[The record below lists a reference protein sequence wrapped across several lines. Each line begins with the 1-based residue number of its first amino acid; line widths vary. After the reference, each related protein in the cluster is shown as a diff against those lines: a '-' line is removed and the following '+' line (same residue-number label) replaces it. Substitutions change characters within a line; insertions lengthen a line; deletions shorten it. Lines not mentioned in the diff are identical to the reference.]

1 MVSLD
6 KKRHALAFGLSLIL
20 VASLLSL
27 LMLKSSS
34 LNLVTSEI
42 TIREVAIES
51 APLPPPPAL
60 QNQQEI
66 QVDLLLDVSGEG
78 AAMAVSQ
85 PVFQET
91 IENIELENIDMQNF
105 SAALDLKLNV
115 DWSAF
120 TLDQLDANPVL
131 LTELQARFPRKMINR
146 GINAAVVKLDIFIDE
161 RGQPSLVSVTQNDFP
176 ELEEQIRSIVNRAR
190 FTIPKHDGIAVRAR
204 FIWPVEFKH

>member
-6 KKRHALAFGLSLIL
+6 KRRHALAFGLSLIL

-27 LMLKSSS
+27 LMLKSGPM
-34 LNLVTSEI
+34 NLVTSEI
-42 TIREVAIES
+42 TIREVAIAS
-51 APLPPPPAL
+51 APPPPPPAL
-60 QNQQEI
+60 QKQQEQ

-78 AAMAVSQ
+78 AAMVVSQ
-85 PVFQET
+85 AEFQET

-131 LTELQARFPRKMINR
+131 LTELQARFPRKMSDR

-161 RGQPSLVSVTQNDFP
+161 RGD
-176 ELEEQIRSIVNRAR
+176 
-190 FTIPKHDGIAVRAR
+190 
-204 FIWPVEFKH
+204 

>member
-6 KKRHALAFGLSLIL
+6 KRRHALAFGLSLIL

-27 LMLKSSS
+27 LMLKSDPM
-34 LNLVTSEI
+34 NLVTSEI
-42 TIREVAIES
+42 TIREVAIAS
-51 APLPPPPAL
+51 APPPPPAL
-60 QNQQEI
+60 QKQQEQ

-78 AAMAVSQ
+78 AAMVVSQ
-85 PVFQET
+85 AEFQET

-131 LTELQARFPRKMINR
+131 LTELQARFPRKMSDR

-161 RGQPSLVSVTQNDFP
+161 RGQPSLVSITQNDFP
-176 ELEEQIRSIVNRAR
+176 ELEEQIRSIVKRAR

>member
-6 KKRHALAFGLSLIL
+6 KRRHALAFGLSLIL

-27 LMLKSSS
+27 LMLKSGPM
-34 LNLVTSEI
+34 NLVTSEI
-42 TIREVAIES
+42 TIRKVAIAS
-51 APLPPPPAL
+51 APPPPPAL
-60 QNQQEI
+60 QKQQEQ

-78 AAMAVSQ
+78 AAMVVSQ
-85 PVFQET
+85 AEFQET

-131 LTELQARFPRKMINR
+131 LTELQARFPRKMSDR

-161 RGQPSLVSVTQNDFP
+161 RGQPSLVSITQNDFP
-176 ELEEQIRSIVNRAR
+176 ELEEQIRSIVKRAR

>member
-6 KKRHALAFGLSLIL
+6 KRRHALAFGLSLIL

-27 LMLKSSS
+27 LMLKSGPM
-34 LNLVTSEI
+34 NLVTSEI
-42 TIREVAIES
+42 TIREVAIAS
-51 APLPPPPAL
+51 APPPPPAL
-60 QNQQEI
+60 QKQQEQ

-78 AAMAVSQ
+78 AAMVVSQ
-85 PVFQET
+85 AEFQET

-131 LTELQARFPRKMINR
+131 LTELQARFPRKMSDR

-161 RGQPSLVSVTQNDFP
+161 RGQPSLVSITQNDFP
-176 ELEEQIRSIVNRAR
+176 ELEEQIRSIVKRAR